1 MSTCWLH
8 FNHEGL
14 VLVNFKES
22 GINISA
28 ICFKD
33 TLDKL
38 HRSRLHRI
46 NDPECLQVYD
56 FVARQCSSACHEHYA
71 GSINV
76 KKLESSGTLSLQP
89 QSVTLWFPFVQTIK
103 ESSKWT
109 MITLMQTWW
118 LWWPNILVSKKKVS
132 CVWMV
137 SIISPS
143 MSGNLIWLIL
153 ATPVHACFITIA
165 LFQFW
170 NTYWCIFVLLQYSY
184 WNWLHFIMSY
194 IYCLNPNDLIIFA
207 YLIWT
212 H

>member
-38 HRSRLHRI
+38 HRSKLHRI

-118 LWWPNILVSKKKVS
+118 LWWPNILVSKKKS
-132 CVWMV
+132 FLCVDGIHHLSKHVWKPNMTYSGNSSACLLYNNCFV
-137 SIISPS
+137 SI
-143 MSGNLIWLIL
+143 LK
-153 ATPVHACFITIA
+153 H
-165 LFQFW
+165 
-170 NTYWCIFVLLQYSY
+170 LLMY
-184 WNWLHFIMSY
+184 F
-194 IYCLNPNDLIIFA
+194 CTFA
-207 YLIWT
+207 I
-212 H
+212 